1 MMKFILGILAG
12 IILVVA
18 VVLLYFTAG
27 MAPAGTADPPMP
39 FEKWMAKT
47 ALSGRIRREMPQTV
61 PIAADEAN
69 FLSGARTYRQSCAPC
84 HGLPMQSPPMIA
96 KNMFPA
102 PPQFFQTNQMVVD
115 DPPGM

>member
-18 VVLLYFTAG
+18 VVLLYFTSG

-47 ALSGRIRREMPQTV
+47 ALSARIRREMPGTLKLPV
-61 PIAADEAN
+61 RYTSAFEIIP
-69 FLSGARTYRQSCAPC
+69 LSAGSRGYSE
-84 HGLPMQSPPMIA
+84 
-96 KNMFPA
+96 
-102 PPQFFQTNQMVVD
+102 
-115 DPPGM
+115 